1 MKRLK
6 VTEEYRAYSE
16 EEAIQAINDAR
27 ALQEEEGYTLGAS
40 GYKYK
45 TKKSKGEIIAEAW
58 VVSLTKIF
66 DDVWDEGDLPNG

>member
-16 EEAIQAINDAR
+16 EEAIQAINGAR
-27 ALQEEEGYTLGAS
+27 ALQEEGGYTLGAN

-45 TKKSKGEIIAEAW
+45 TKKAKGEIVAEAW
-58 VVSLTKIF
+58 IVTMTKIF
-66 DDVWDEGDLPNG
+66 DEIWDEGEGA

>member
-16 EEAIQAINDAR
+16 QEAIDALELAR
-27 ALQEEEGYTLGAS
+27 AQQVEKNYVLGAN

-45 TKKSKGEIIAEAW
+45 TKKAKGEVVAEGW
-58 VVSLTKIF
+58 LVSITKIY
-66 DDVWDEGDLPNG
+66 DDFWDGGDTP